1 MLKLSF
7 FAGVDTSKLCLNRKS
22 LGKTEGYN
30 VYAGGTLVEQISRF
44 IQQVQSYSKE
54 LQTQSIKATVP
65 LRIYYI
71 STVIETEK
79 IDTLLIK
86 PIFNLLEPELYIQ
99 SVCICKTV
107 ATEQELYY
115 ELINGNALLITPT
128 NYYFF
133 KAEKAINDT
142 PVDSDIET
150 TLQGPQSALSENIT
164 TNLNIIRHRY
174 QSNGFQMERYE
185 LGTISKTTGYLI
197 YDAELAD
204 PSILAK
210 VKEKLSQIDVK
221 MLQATGQLEN
231 ILNGKKKSLF
241 PTMILTNRPD
251 RIVLNLSQG
260 KMVILLEGTS
270 FVLIIPSVFYDFMS
284 SMDDL
289 YLPYWVAKGLVALR
303 YIALLLTISLP
314 ALYIAVVSF
323 NPEFFRVQL
332 ALSIA
337 GSRGAVPYPSY
348 IEVIFMLFMTE
359 ALTEASIRLPKV
371 IGGTATTV
379 GGLILGQA
387 AQQAGLV
394 SSIMIIVTSAVAI
407 SNFVIPINTMSF
419 AVRAI
424 RYPLIFF
431 ASLFGLI
438 GVIGGLF
445 AFACYL
451 TNLRSF
457 DQPFLKLFVNE
468 KNQSYK

>member
-1 MLKLSF
+1 M
-7 FAGVDTSKLCLNRKS
+7 
-22 LGKTEGYN
+22 
-30 VYAGGTLVEQISRF
+30 EQISRF
-44 IQQVQSYSKE
+44 IQQIQTYSKE
-54 LQTQSIKATVP
+54 LQTQSIKAAVP
-65 LRIYYI
+65 LRIYYM

-79 IDTLLIK
+79 LDNLLIK
-86 PIFNLLEPELYIQ
+86 PIFNLPEPELYIQ
-99 SVCICKTV
+99 SVCVCKTV
-107 ATEQELYY
+107 ATEQELYHQ
-115 ELINGNALLITPT
+115 LINGNALLITPT
-128 NYYFF
+128 SYYFF

-174 QSNGFQMERYE
+174 QSDGFQMERYE
-185 LGTISKTTGYLI
+185 LGTISKTNSYLI
-197 YDAELAD
+197 YDSELAD

-270 FVLIIPSVFYDFMS
+270 FVLIIPCVFYDFMS

-303 YIALLLTISLP
+303 YISLILTISLP

-451 TNLRSF
+451 ANLRSF